1 MRATNHG
8 VARMKRLFQALN
20 RLAPHRSILVAL
32 CLLALASCAS
42 IANQSTK
49 LDQAQYA
56 WSGAIRWGDF
66 EGAANLIDPKVRE
79 KMEVTPLQLERYK
92 QVQISSYRD
101 VGASSDM
108 DAGTAVRDIEIGVV
122 NRHTMAERT
131 VRYREVWR
139 WDAEAKAW
147 WLTSTLPDLWEGQ

>member
-1 MRATNHG
+1 MHATDHG
-8 VARMKRLFQALN
+8 IVRMKRLLHVFAL
-20 RLAPHRSILVAL
+20 LCLSLLVA
-32 CLLALASCAS
+32 CAS
-42 IANQSTK
+42 TGTQSTK

-66 EGAANLIDPKVRE
+66 EGAVNLIDPKVRE
-79 KMEVTPLQLERYK
+79 KLELTPLQLERYK

-101 VGASSDM
+101 IGASSDL
-108 DAGTAVRDIEIGVV
+108 DAGTAVRDIEIGVI

-131 VRYREVWR
+131 VRYRETWR

-147 WLTSTLPDLWEGQ
+147 WITGQLPDLWDGQ

>member
-1 MRATNHG
+1 
-8 VARMKRLFQALN
+8 MKRLYQAFN
-20 RLAPHRSILVAL
+20 PLALKPAFVAL
-32 CLLALASCAS
+32 CLLALVACAS

-66 EGAANLIDPKVRE
+66 EGAVNLIDPKVRE
-79 KMEVTPLQLERYK
+79 KLKVTPLQLERYK

-108 DAGTAVRDIEIGVV
+108 DAGTAVRDIEIGVI

-139 WDAEAKAW
+139 WDSEAKAW

>member
-1 MRATNHG
+1 
-8 VARMKRLFQALN
+8 MKRLYQAFNL
-20 RLAPHRSILVAL
+20 LALKPAFVAL
-32 CLLALASCAS
+32 CLLALVACAS

-66 EGAANLIDPKVRE
+66 EGAVNLIDPKVRQ
-79 KMEVTPLQLERYK
+79 KLEVTPLQLERYK

-108 DAGTAVRDIEIGVV
+108 DAGTAVRDIEIGVI

-139 WDAEAKAW
+139 WDSEAKAW

>member
-1 MRATNHG
+1 MRATALG
-8 VARMKRLFQALN
+8 TACMKRLYQAFN
-20 RLAPHRSILVAL
+20 PLALKPAFVAL
-32 CLLALASCAS
+32 CLLTLVACAS

-66 EGAANLIDPKVRE
+66 EGAVNLIDPKVRE

-108 DAGTAVRDIEIGVV
+108 DAGTAVRDIEIGVI

>member
-1 MRATNHG
+1 
-8 VARMKRLFQALN
+8 MKRLFQAFT
-20 RLAPHRSILVAL
+20 RLASHRSSLVAL
-32 CLLALASCAS
+32 CLLTLVSCAS

-66 EGAANLIDPKVRE
+66 EGAVNLIDPKVRE
-79 KMEVTPLQLERYK
+79 KMEVTPLQLERYR
-92 QVQISSYRD
+92 QVQISAYRD

-108 DAGTAVRDIEIGVV
+108 DAGTAVRDIEIGVI

-139 WDAEAKAW
+139 WDADAKAW